1 MEEMLAE
8 AFGLRVIK
16 GMLHKGNAHPQ
27 GSSVC
32 VSLGGKKKE
41 QEKKKRK
48 RVLADSER

>member
-8 AFGLRVIK
+8 AFVLHVIK
-16 GMLHKGNAHPQ
+16 GNVSKEGSAHR
-27 GSSVC
+27 SAAVC

-48 RVLADSER
+48 RG